1 MKGKAG
7 FTFDP
12 KQSQYTVRLK
22 KNNLWWLF
30 LLLLLP
36 LILLIRFNKH
46 IPYQLVDNKAHI
58 GVAFPI
64 VDMYYNDKN
73 FISFN
78 PFDFFTNKDL
88 IFTDTANATGNGE
101 FNVSYSLFS
110 RLFYPKQNVRFTV
123 RSMTSCFEADTFDR
137 VFFGLSSIKDNIFE
151 IGLNQELINFIAI
164 DSSDNQVLPDAE
176 VVLTSFSG
184 TQQSQITDTSD
195 ARGLVS
201 FYISSCAD
209 SFKVEASKYGYK
221 SLAKSGFRSDFNRPE
236 NKILPLAPI
245 MKPLEFF
252 VKDKFTK
259 KPIPNATATIYFEN
273 SSVQITTNTDGI
285 GKAVFDSVAI
295 TKTFNIGVAH
305 PAYYDTTTEE
315 FTVEDFMKMTEE
327 QRTIYL
333 RPKPG
338 AVTFRN
344 IDSLTKEP
352 LPGVNNEVFVNGQ
365 KIDDFISNTD
375 GEFTV
380 PNLKPTDIIA
390 INSTAPDYFPN
401 NTDIQNKKVGNLHT
415 INDRTI
421 QMEPKLNPIN
431 EKPPRPN
438 CRAHFSGTLL
448 ADFYIDGHIS
458 TIFKP
463 DKYGEYVG
471 EGEYPSNKVAFPNA
485 VAHTFDAIAVG
496 ANTRVILYSKP
507 NFQGKILLDITGP
520 ALINN
525 VKWKNDTRISVV
537 MTKKLSGGLEAIFP
551 KSCRQWSKENMHKW
565 SNGSLKVIC
574 VGE

>member
-1 MKGKAG
+1 MKGKAN
-7 FTFDP
+7 FTFEP
-12 KQSQYTVRLK
+12 TQNQYTVKLK
-22 KNNLWWLF
+22 KNNLLWLL

-36 LILLIRFNKH
+36 LLLLIRFNKH
-46 IPYQLVDNKAHI
+46 IPYQVIDNQSHI

-78 PFDFFTNKDL
+78 PFGFLTNKDL
-88 IFTDTANATGNGE
+88 IFTDTANATGKGE
-101 FNVSYSLFS
+101 FIVSYTLFS
-110 RLFYPKQNVRFTV
+110 RFFYPKQNVQFIV
-123 RSMTSCFEADTFDR
+123 RSMTNCFEADTFNR
-137 VFFGLSSIKDNIFE
+137 QFFKLSSSKNNIFE
-151 IGLNQELINFIAI
+151 IRLNQELINFIVI
-164 DSSDNQVLPDAE
+164 DSSDNQVLPDAQ
-176 VVLTSFSG
+176 VVLTSFNGS
-184 TQQSQITDTSD
+184 QQYQVIDTSD
-195 ARGLVS
+195 ASGIVN

-221 SLAKSGFRSDFNRPE
+221 NFVKSGFRSDFNSPD
-236 NKILPLAPI
+236 NKTLPLVPI

-273 SSVQITTNTDGI
+273 SSYQITTNTDGI

-295 TKTFNIGVAH
+295 TKKFNIALTH
-305 PAYYDTTTEE
+305 PAYYDTTTEQ
-315 FTVEDFMKMTEE
+315 FTVEDFMKMTEQ
-327 QRTIYL
+327 QRTIFL

-338 AVTFRN
+338 AVTFVN

-352 LPGVNNEVFVNGQ
+352 LSGVHNEVFVNGQ
-365 KIDDFISNTD
+365 KIDNFISNTD

-380 PNLKPTDIIA
+380 PNLKPTDIIS
-390 INSTAPDYFPN
+390 INSTFPGYLPN

-415 INDRTI
+415 IDDRTI
-421 QMEPKLNPIN
+421 QMEPNLNPIN

-448 ADFYIDGHIS
+448 SDIYIDGHIS

-485 VAHTFDAIAVG
+485 VLHTFDAIAVD

-525 VKWKNDTRISVV
+525 VKWKNDSRISAV

-574 VGE
+574 IGQ